1 MKRNT
6 KRVFFFSYLVLFCIY
21 TGWIYVKSSKYP
33 AMQSQTA
40 IEGKLLYQKYNCV
53 SCHQTYGLG
62 GYMGPDLTNVISA
75 EGKGRIY
82 AASFLQNGTNKM
94 PNFQLPKQ
102 EIESLLDYLS
112 EIDKTG
118 LSPNHENK
126 INISGYVVFEEK

>member
-6 KRVFFFSYLVLFCIY
+6 KRLFFFSYLILFVVY
-21 TGWIYVKSSKYP
+21 TGWIYYKSSKYP
-33 AMQSQTA
+33 SMQSQTA
-40 IEGKLLYQKYNCV
+40 MEGKILYQKYNCV

-62 GYMGPDLTNVISA
+62 GYMGPDLTNVISS

-82 AASFLQNGTNKM
+82 ASSFLQSGTNKM
-94 PNFQLPKQ
+94 PNFNLKPT
-102 EIESLLDYLS
+102 EIESLLDYLT

-118 LSPNHENK
+118 SSPNYKNK